1 MVDALLSNKEVAIS
15 EAEHGAEMLP
25 VKQDAIDGPGI
36 QMNLAV
42 VYAWTGDLDLAFA
55 TLSSL
60 TKTPGGAYYGYLKRD
75 PYWEPLRQDP
85 RYEKLLTELAPRD

>member
-15 EAEHGAEMLP
+15 EAEHGAKMLP

-75 PYWEPLRQDP
+75 RYWEPLRQDP